1 MNYCVHTNK
10 LYMASYKSATIA
22 LSVILFTVVLF
33 VTLVFVGILLPQL
46 QKTRKLGHAIQS
58 AADNA
63 NMCDTPGVQ
72 CDFQP
77 DASVQ
82 APSALDS
89 KYNVPTAKFA
99 AQAVAVLEDAMLDFH
114 TPAALPGTRIVAF
127 FSGVNTNKEGGKP
140 SNDRNK
146 NIAWM
151 LVPESSAQQVWL
163 CFRGTQTK
171 AEWQIDFTTNLVP
184 WPEISSDPTFLVHQG
199 FKEALL
205 ELVDDIVT
213 ELQPLVKAAPDI
225 HVFVAG
231 HSLGASLA
239 ALCTLYLL
247 RSGYKNVHTYVFAPP
262 RTGNSTFVQH
272 VLQYTQSGQLVEFNA
287 IANVADLI
295 PQLPLS
301 VQPNLDMPSEPL
313 LYAQFP
319 LYMFQDNWG
328 SWVHNHVMPVYIA
341 NLANVSFVNAPPS
354 KASAVVSTKAV
365 VSRSPKRVRK
375 SSRTSAM
382 IRKFLL
388 TF

>member
-1 MNYCVHTNK
+1 M
-10 LYMASYKSATIA
+10 SYKSATIA
-22 LSVILFTVVLF
+22 LSVVLAIIVLLITLAVVG
-33 VTLVFVGILLPQL
+33 VLLPQL
-46 QKTRKLGHAIQS
+46 QKTRKLGHALQS

-63 NMCDTPGVQ
+63 NMCDMPGVQ
-72 CDFQP
+72 CDFHA
-77 DASVQ
+77 DAAVQ
-82 APSALDS
+82 APGAVQSS
-89 KYNVPTAKFA
+89 YNLPTAKFA

-114 TPAALPGTRIVAF
+114 APAPLPGTRIVAF
-127 FSGVNTNKEGGKP
+127 FSGVNSNKPGGKP
-140 SNDRNK
+140 ANDRNK

-151 LVPESSAQQVWL
+151 LVPETSSKQVWL

-171 AEWQIDFTTNLVP
+171 AEWQIDFTSNLVT
-184 WPEISSDPTFLVHQG
+184 WPEVSTAPTFLVHQG

-205 ELVDDIVT
+205 ELVDDIVA
-213 ELQPLVKAAPDI
+213 ELQPLVQAQPDVHI
-225 HVFVAG
+225 FVTG

-239 ALCTLYLL
+239 TLCTLYLL
-247 RSGYKNVHTYVFAPP
+247 HAGYRNLHTYLFAPP
-262 RTGNSTFVQH
+262 RTGNSTFVQE
-272 VLQYTQSGQLVEFNA
+272 VLRYSQSGELVEFNA
-287 IANVADLI
+287 IANVADLV

-301 VQPNLDMPSEPL
+301 VHPNLDAPSQPL

-354 KASAVVSTKAV
+354 KVGAVAAAAGVLPPN
-365 VSRSPKRVRK
+365 SPKQQRK
-375 SSRTSAM
+375 SSRTTAM

>member
-1 MNYCVHTNK
+1 
-10 LYMASYKSATIA
+10 MASYKSATIA
-22 LSVILFTVVLF
+22 LSIILAMFVLF
-33 VTLVFVGILLPQL
+33 VTLVFVGVLLPQL
-46 QKTRKLGHAIQS
+46 QTTRKLGTAIQS
-58 AADNA
+58 AADNV
-63 NMCDTPGVQ
+63 NMCNTPGVQ
-72 CDFQP
+72 CEFEP
-77 DASVQ
+77 DVSVQ
-82 APSALDS
+82 APATIDN
-89 KYNVPTAKFA
+89 KYNLPTATFA
-99 AQAVAVLEDAMLDFH
+99 AQAVAVLEDAMLDFQ

-127 FSGVNTNKEGGKP
+127 FSGVNSNKEGKKP

-151 LVPESSAQQVWL
+151 LVPETSARQVWL

-171 AEWQIDFTTNLVP
+171 AEWQIDFTTSLVS
-184 WPEISSDPTFLVHQG
+184 WPEISSDPSFLVHQG

-205 ELVDDIVT
+205 EIVDDIVA
-213 ELQPLVKAAPDI
+213 ELEPLVKAQPDLHI
-225 HVFVAG
+225 FVAG

-239 ALCTLYLL
+239 ALCTLHLL
-247 RSGYKNVHTYVFAPP
+247 RAGYKNLHTYLFAPP
-262 RTGNSTFVQH
+262 RTGNNTFVQD
-272 VLQYTQSGQLVEFNA
+272 VLRYLPTGQLVEFNA

-301 VQPNLDMPSEPL
+301 VQPNLDTPSQPL

-341 NLANVSFVNAPPS
+341 NLPNVSFVNAPPRKVS
-354 KASAVVSTKAV
+354 KQAQMHNSLP
-365 VSRSPKRVRK
+365 RPFKRPRK
-375 SSRTSAM
+375 SSRTTAM